1 MKVTVFGAISPV
13 GQELVEDLLF
23 RGYEVVALVADATQ
37 VPAGWGEDVQ
47 VVIGQITEPAAIDA
61 AMDGAEA
68 VINTVDPRLR
78 PRSRRPSLV
87 EDTGRIVAGMH
98 RHGIRR
104 YIGHGTPVVSLCPE
118 EKPTTRLKI
127 HRFLARH
134 LDPHAYRQMAGMLQ
148 VVADSGLDWTIVRFL
163 HVTGGSARGL
173 KYVGFFG
180 PGAVGSSATAADI
193 ARFTATQI
201 LETAYIH
208 DAPGVSN

>member
-1 MKVTVFGAISPV
+1 MKVTVFGAISPI

-23 RGYEVVALVADATQ
+23 RGYEVIALVADATQ
-37 VPAGWGEDVQ
+37 VPAGWGEDVR
-47 VVIGQITEPAAIDA
+47 VVIGQITDPAAVDA

-78 PRSRRPSLV
+78 PRSRRPGLV
-87 EDTGRIVAGMH
+87 EATGHIVAGMH

-104 YIGHGTPVVSLCPE
+104 YIGHGTPVVSLCPK
-118 EKPTTRLKI
+118 EKPTTGLKI
-127 HRFLARH
+127 RRFLARH

-148 VVADSGLDWTIVRFL
+148 VVAGSGLDWTIVRFL

-201 LETAYIH
+201 LETAYIR
-208 DAPGVSN
+208 DAPAVSN

>member
-47 VVIGQITEPAAIDA
+47 VVIGQITDPAAIDA

-104 YIGHGTPVVSLCPE
+104 YIGHGTPVVSLCPK

-201 LETAYIH
+201 LETAYIR

>member
-1 MKVTVFGAISPV
+1 MKVTVFGAISPI

-23 RGYEVVALVADATQ
+23 RGYEVIALVADATQ
-37 VPAGWGEDVQ
+37 VPPGWGEDVR
-47 VVIGQITEPAAIDA
+47 VVLGQITDPAAVDA

-78 PRSRRPSLV
+78 PRSRRPGLV
-87 EDTGRIVAGMH
+87 EATGHIVAGMH

-104 YIGHGTPVVSLCPE
+104 YIGHGTPLVFLCPK

-201 LETAYIH
+201 LETAYIR
-208 DAPGVSN
+208 DAPAVSN

>member
-1 MKVTVFGAISPV
+1 MKVTVFGAVSPI

-23 RGYEVVALVADATQ
+23 RGYEVTVFAADSTQ
-37 VPAGWGEDVQ
+37 LPAAWASDVEL
-47 VVIGQITEPAAIDA
+47 VIGQITDLAAVDSA
-61 AMDGAEA
+61 LDGAGA
-68 VINTVDPRLR
+68 VINTLDPRLR
-78 PRSRRPSLV
+78 ARSRGPSLV
-87 EDTGRIVAGMH
+87 EGTGHILAGMH

-104 YIGHGTPVVSLCPE
+104 YIGHGTPVVSLCPR
-118 EKPTTRLKI
+118 EKPTAHIKV

-134 LDPHAYRQMAGMLQ
+134 FDRRAYRQMAGMLQ
-148 VVADSGLDWTIVRFL
+148 MVAGSGLDWTIVRFM

-201 LETAYIH
+201 LETAYIR
-208 DAPGVSN
+208 DAPAVSN

>member
-1 MKVTVFGAISPV
+1 MKVTVFGAVSPI

-23 RGYEVVALVADATQ
+23 RGYEVIALVPGPSK
-37 VPAGWGEDVQ
+37 VPAGWGQDVEL
-47 VVIGQITEPAAIDA
+47 VIGQITDPAAVDTA
-61 AMDGAEA
+61 LRGSEA
-68 VINTVDPRLR
+68 VINTLDPRPR
-78 PRSRRPSLV
+78 PRSRRLSLV
-87 EDTGRIVAGMH
+87 EGTGHIVAGMH

-104 YIGHGTPVVSLCPE
+104 YIGHGTPVVSLCPK
-118 EKPTTRLKI
+118 EKPTTRIKV

-148 VVADSGLDWTIVRFL
+148 VVAGSELDWTIVRFM

-201 LETAYIH
+201 LETAYIR
-208 DAPGVSN
+208 DAPAVSN

>member
-1 MKVTVFGAISPV
+1 MKVTVFGAISPI

-23 RGYEVVALVADATQ
+23 RGYEVIALVADATQ
-37 VPAGWGEDVQ
+37 VPPGWGEDVR
-47 VVIGQITEPAAIDA
+47 VVLGQITDPAAVDA

-78 PRSRRPSLV
+78 PRSRRPGLV
-87 EDTGRIVAGMH
+87 EATGHIVAGMH

-104 YIGHGTPVVSLCPE
+104 YIGHGTPLVSLCPK

-148 VVADSGLDWTIVRFL
+148 VVAGSGLDWTIVRFL

-201 LETAYIH
+201 LETAYIR
-208 DAPGVSN
+208 DAPAVSN